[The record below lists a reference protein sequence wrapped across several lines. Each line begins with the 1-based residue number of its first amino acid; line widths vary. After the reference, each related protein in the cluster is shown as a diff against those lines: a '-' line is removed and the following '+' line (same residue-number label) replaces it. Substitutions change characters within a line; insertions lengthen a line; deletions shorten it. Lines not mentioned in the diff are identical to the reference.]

1 MTKKMVLLLLVLVL
15 IISLT
20 SCSMSK
26 PGQGKSVV
34 MIADTGGL
42 EDDSYNNSAYEGL
55 KQAEEEFGVEIKV
68 VESQTADDYEL
79 NLRTA
84 SEEGANL
91 VFAIG
96 HLLTESVNNI
106 ANNFVDQEYAI
117 IDETIEKDNVV
128 SVTFKEHEGSFLV
141 GVIAGLTTKSN
152 IIGFVGGIQTPQIE
166 KYEYGF
172 KAGVKSVNPNAE
184 VLVNYIGA
192 FDNPSLG
199 NEAAVAQKQLGADI
213 VFQAAGACGLGVI
226 QAAGDQKFWVIGV
239 DEDQSSEDP
248 EHVLVSMIKRFDIA
262 SYTLIKSMV
271 EDTITDHMIELGL
284 EEDGVGYSDKA
295 GNLTVE
301 VVNIADK
308 YKEAIINKEFE
319 VPYDEDTYD
328 VFAVYDVE

>member
-1 MTKKMVLLLLVLVL
+1 MTKKMGLLLLVLVL

-20 SCSMSK
+20 SCSASK
-26 PGQGKSVV
+26 PGQGKSIA

-55 KQAEEEFGVEIKV
+55 IQAEEEFGVEIKV

-79 NLRTA
+79 NLRIA
-84 SEEGANL
+84 SEEGADL
-91 VFAIG
+91 IFAIG

-106 ANNFVDQEYAI
+106 ANNLVDQEYAI

-152 IIGFVGGIQTPQIE
+152 IIGFIGGIQTPQIE

-213 VFQAAGACGLGVI
+213 VFEAAGACGLGVI
-226 QAAGDQKFWVIGV
+226 QAAGEQNFWVIGV

-262 SYTLIKSMV
+262 AYTLVKSMV
-271 EDTITDHMIELGL
+271 DDTITDNKIELGL
-284 EEDGVGYSDKA
+284 EKNGVGYSDKA
-295 GNLTVE
+295 GNLPIQA
-301 VVNIADK
+301 VNIAEK